1 MGEGQEQSYEEQLRG
16 VFDSFDLSGSGSLS
30 QDELWELCVSLHLQE
45 ATPALLQT
53 LRLSQH
59 TPNARVRLVFYCI
72 HLFQDIQDHQERN
85 PWLVKEMKYN
95 LYYLFFQIS
104 GEVLKIL
111 NSNEVMSVQE
121 FVSKVSNHNKPPTP
135 SASTPYRQLKR
146 MHSTQPFDEGG
157 RRIATPSALSC
168 TIGLRLF
175 STLDDGTGFTP
186 VEQVLDSWTEE
197 GIENSAEILQALNFS
212 LDGKLSLSDL
222 TVALETELLETKNG
236 VLQAALASFRAEIRH
251 LLACVDRELREK
263 EKIQSDL
270 EKAERL
276 KSQLATEVDEHHSA
290 IEHMNNLNLRS
301 DLYKLCWVR
310 AELMQ
315 EMEQMHAQAGAQ
327 RDQLEAQIQKIREEE
342 SFLRDH
348 LSVSVKENR
357 RLETELLDTAE
368 KLVEAQ
374 NQITKLQ
381 TNIDNIMKEKFG
393 ELDPGSAEFFLQEE
407 RIKQLHI
414 SYETQCRVCLQDR
427 IDELQSELNDFH
439 SIGHV
444 HQTSSKTLNEEL
456 ESKSPGNESD
466 PGLGSEEVQPFS
478 LSLESEMMLE
488 QLKDRHLQE
497 MNELRNQL
505 ENKVQ
510 NELEISWGQSMSAS
524 CMSVRHIET
533 SFGLRLKEVED
544 RFETDQDIVAQRFQ
558 DDVLKLE
565 QNYQNKLKTLSEKHM
580 REKRQW
586 EELLKNAEEQRQNM
600 AAILETERG
609 RKMEE
614 WIKEMQE
621 REDVELKNKILR
633 SELDDIVT
641 RGQLRETE
649 LSRQLNE
656 LHNRLQQSLETREE
670 LVSQTQKQATET
682 EKMLR
687 KRVQNLQEEVNELLQ
702 NLSELEAKHKEIS
715 EKQINERSELLTE
728 RDDLKI
734 NVEQLEQL
742 VDRLQVDF
750 DSERKD
756 LHKII
761 AEMEEKGAKWSKI
774 KELEME
780 VSQVLNF
787 VQNSEIECILDYDFK
802 IENVENLN
810 DYCEITCEITECGTP
825 VTIST
830 KSSSSLESIDI
841 LGSPIEDNE
850 ISLNGK
856 NECRLSRSES
866 CNSLEDI
873 MASTDYFENQQ
884 SQANPKQYLEVGE
897 CLHEDSPLY
906 ETLVDNITPEDADDL
921 GQRLED
927 ARSNCNKSNNGFLMP
942 EISFN
947 HSASKNV
954 HSENKDSI
962 KLKTSYKTAMEE
974 HVLLQQKI
982 CLLQQ
987 KIEILEILL
996 AHSNEK
1002 LKTGHDVLEEN
1013 YSLKVKLLFFMEQIK
1028 ELERKAFKMAD
1039 LQIRYEDCICEND
1052 KLKEQNEELEKRVWV
1067 LESSMNMYGFQDG
1080 KLMLTHEINHMRQ
1093 ENGRLSELLEE
1104 LDLSNGKILTIR
1116 ANSQASTSPI
1126 HDLGFNQI
1134 QMEDFK
1140 KENAQLQTTIND
1152 LQDESQILTKTTKV
1166 FPMSVLG
1173 GVCYC
1178 YNSLINK
1185 RNPIM
1190 CANICLVEFSNIT
1203 SKSIIKYFPNIK
1215 HGIIFFQVKSSDDT
1229 LQAVTLQSSRLK
1241 ADVRVLQQQKDSL
1254 QHEVSLLYKKLQN
1267 ANDKVESSYTEIS
1280 RALHSTGLQSHSKRL
1295 LREELSRLMEQDQTL
1310 LKQENDKLQGDV
1322 QSVKTELRQARD
1334 KVRVVKLNLKQH
1346 KQSHSSML
1354 LNLEQENIALKQ
1366 ELDAQKEKNKVRK
1379 CADLNR
1385 KLNIYKLYLSIL
1397 MENEALKTQMARLS
1411 TQLIEV
1417 GLLFHTDSTAFILI
1431 FYNYAALVRTI
1442 DCMKRSTK

>member
-59 TPNARVRLVFYCI
+59 TPNARVEFEQFKNALILVLSSTIEEKQTEQEPPPKPASPEIQPKFVKGSKRYGRRSTPELIDPTSDLGQSSPSPKEDQDWNYESAVPCKRERWNALETSTEEEYEAEGQL
-72 HLFQDIQDHQERN
+72 HLWNPDEPGTAGVLLGHLEQRAQEGCEELALS
-85 PWLVKEMKYN
+85 WDSLASHKDLLALCQHLGLE
-95 LYYLFFQIS
+95 IS

-290 IEHMNNLNLRS
+290 IEHMNNLNLRKLEQEHK
-301 DLYKLCWVR
+301 DKLCWVR

-414 SYETQCRVCLQDR
+414 SYETQCRELQDR

-505 ENKVQ
+505 ENK
-510 NELEISWGQSMSAS
+510 IS
-524 CMSVRHIET
+524 E
-533 SFGLRLKEVED
+533 F
-544 RFETDQDIVAQRFQ
+544 
-558 DDVLKLE
+558 
-565 QNYQNKLKTLSEKHM
+565 
-580 REKRQW
+580 
-586 EELLKNAEEQRQNM
+586 EELVTNQRTSHEEQRSTLAQQHQEELQTLREEM
-600 AAILETERG
+600 CRVQTQAEELQRQLEQATMDPPKPEKNQELEALQEQIQTLRQQLLESHIKNADLDEHLRNLEEEQSEMNDG
-609 RKMEE
+609 FNKEMEELKQKHSQEISRLVQTQAETTVKME
-614 WIKEMQE
+614 QE
-621 REDVELKNKILR
+621 RTRLLSDFEKEKEDLKTHFDNEIGVRLDQEQVRFEEETDGIIHRLTAQWQKERNQLDEQNTENLQVLLEEEMLKLVKEQEDKERELRKQWEMEKAEIQQKHDENLNARLHQQTREYEQKEEKLRNNWEKEKAQLEEDFEGMVQERVSEEMNKVAAEREEEEEKFERVMMEERERVQERHQETLKELTQRHREEREELHSTLDKLKEDIAVERSKAGRLSEENLVLKNKIEALKDADLKEMMKTLETLKKEKDASQR
-633 SELDDIVT
+633 AADDFKKQISELQSQSVLLENKNGILCEKNSQHLCDVKALKQQMAALAETKEKTTPEDKRQLSACVSALEAELT
-641 RGQLRETE
+641 KAMDETMSLKQRNSLLCLEVNALRE
-649 LSRQLNE
+649 
-656 LHNRLQQSLETREE
+656 
-670 LVSQTQKQATET
+670 
-682 EKMLR
+682 
-687 KRVQNLQEEVNELLQ
+687 
-702 NLSELEAKHKEIS
+702 
-715 EKQINERSELLTE
+715 
-728 RDDLKI
+728 
-734 NVEQLEQL
+734 
-742 VDRLQVDF
+742 
-750 DSERKD
+750 
-756 LHKII
+756 
-761 AEMEEKGAKWSKI
+761 KI
-774 KELEME
+774 K
-780 VSQVLNF
+780 
-787 VQNSEIECILDYDFK
+787 
-802 IENVENLN
+802 
-810 DYCEITCEITECGTP
+810 
-825 VTIST
+825 
-830 KSSSSLESIDI
+830 SLES
-841 LGSPIEDNE
+841 LE
-850 ISLNGK
+850 LQ
-856 NECRLSRSES
+856 LS
-866 CNSLEDI
+866 D
-873 MASTDYFENQQ
+873 
-884 SQANPKQYLEVGE
+884 
-897 CLHEDSPLY
+897 
-906 ETLVDNITPEDADDL
+906 
-921 GQRLED
+921 
-927 ARSNCNKSNNGFLMP
+927 
-942 EISFN
+942 
-947 HSASKNV
+947 
-954 HSENKDSI
+954 
-962 KLKTSYKTAMEE
+962 
-974 HVLLQQKI
+974 
-982 CLLQQ
+982 
-987 KIEILEILL
+987 
-996 AHSNEK
+996 
-1002 LKTGHDVLEEN
+1002 
-1013 YSLKVKLLFFMEQIK
+1013 
-1028 ELERKAFKMAD
+1028 
-1039 LQIRYEDCICEND
+1039 
-1052 KLKEQNEELEKRVWV
+1052 
-1067 LESSMNMYGFQDG
+1067 
-1080 KLMLTHEINHMRQ
+1080 
-1093 ENGRLSELLEE
+1093 LSEEKKNLVKETQALCNQ
-1104 LDLSNGKILTIR
+1104 LSNTQEK
-1116 ANSQASTSPI
+1116 
-1126 HDLGFNQI
+1126 
-1134 QMEDFK
+1134 
-1140 KENAQLQTTIND
+1140 
-1152 LQDESQILTKTTKV
+1152 
-1166 FPMSVLG
+1166 
-1173 GVCYC
+1173 
-1178 YNSLINK
+1178 
-1185 RNPIM
+1185 
-1190 CANICLVEFSNIT
+1190 
-1203 SKSIIKYFPNIK
+1203 
-1215 HGIIFFQVKSSDDT
+1215 VKSSDDT

-1267 ANDKVESSYTEIS
+1267 ANDKNHVLE

-1334 KVRVVKLNLKQH
+1334 KIRQMDSTIVNLKQH

-1366 ELDAQKEKNKVRK
+1366 ELDAQKEKNKLRE
-1379 CADLNR
+1379 AGAGGTDME
-1385 KLNIYKLYLSIL
+1385 SIL
-1397 MENEALKTQMARLS
+1397 QENEALKTQMARLS
-1411 TQLIEV
+1411 TQLIETFQAQLV
-1417 GLLFHTDSTAFILI
+1417 GLLPSSPHRIPRGQQLREEADQGALSDQRGAHADSYRRIGGL
-1431 FYNYAALVRTI
+1431 
-1442 DCMKRSTK
+1442 